1 MDTGALEHLDALIFS
16 AGVEKIYKNGMTPSR
31 VEMIRAFL
39 ERGGAVF
46 VSGNGE
52 KYIPEH
58 PNRRTLEVGEPW
70 APAVFAAA
78 EKWK

>member
-16 AGVEKIYKNGMTPSR
+16 AGSEKVYKSGLTAPR
-31 VEMIRAFL
+31 AAMIHNFM

-52 KYIPEH
+52 KYVPEH
-58 PNRRTLEVGEPW
+58 PNRRTLEVGSPW
-70 APAVFAAA
+70 AKAVFAVA